1 MSHITMYRANIEK
14 EDFKTLF
21 YFDEK
26 MYFTGDRMECVIKLD
41 PLANISVI
49 WLNVKIIGKFSYR
62 FNPQMCD
69 EPIFRRDLL
78 DHQTF
83 SYGRKGGAAHYLDPY
98 TFQIAFRYLISR
110 DLPTS
115 LRSNNGK
122 VLYFVELNALRS
134 NNRQYQLQCPFRVI
148 HRVELP
154 RELLPS
160 QDMEKYMMCCCKTYC
175 HLKLSTPQQAY
186 LRGDEI
192 SLKVEVTCLR
202 RGQCRLRDIRYT
214 LVRYYEYKVILKE
227 VVLEDVILH
236 TEHGFSYIMS
246 NQSIGYGD
254 TKTYVGCVRIPDDC
268 LPTYENRNDNYC
280 KYMRIT
286 YAIEFKAKLRK
297 WLINLPVVARLPIRI
312 CTEVEEGSMRSDEY
326 PFLHLGPHPIRPIPL
341 SELDDDTLG
350 GRGMPVGGE
359 MIPMKKLTT
368 VQEDTAEA
376 SCSNSVQ
383 QDVMSN
389 DESQMSSP
397 VLHEVNVAMPQSKD
411 DDSSES
417 NAPEVHNIVA
427 TVHHSKEVESEE
439 SSTLESGKDDE
450 TNHQE
455 VGADAK
461 PAGDDLAET
470 TV

>member
-1 MSHITMYRANIEK
+1 
-14 EDFKTLF
+14 
-21 YFDEK
+21 
-26 MYFTGDRMECVIKLD
+26 
-41 PLANISVI
+41 
-49 WLNVKIIGKFSYR
+49 
-62 FNPQMCD
+62 MCE

-78 DHQTF
+78 SHQTF
-83 SYGRKGGAAHYLDPY
+83 SFGKKGGAARYLDPY
-98 TFQIAFRYLISR
+98 TFQIAFKYLISR

-115 LRSNNGK
+115 LRNNNGK

-134 NNRQYQLQCPFRVI
+134 TNNQTYQLKCPFRVV

-192 SLKVEVTCLR
+192 SLKVDVTCLR
-202 RGQCRLRDIRYT
+202 RGNCKLRDIRYT
-214 LVRYYEYKVILKE
+214 LVRYYEYNVILKD
-227 VVLEDVILH
+227 VVLEDALLH

-254 TKTYVGCVRIPDDC
+254 TKTYVGCVRVPDDC
-268 LPTYENRNDNYC
+268 LPSYEKRNDNYC
-280 KYMRIT
+280 KYMQIR

-297 WLINLPVVARLPIRI
+297 WLISLPVVARLPVRI
-312 CTEVEEGSMRSDEY
+312 CTEVEEGSMQSDEY

-359 MIPMKKLTT
+359 TIPMKKLST
-368 VQEDTAEA
+368 VQEDAIEA
-376 SCSNSVQ
+376 PSSNNVQ

-397 VLHEVNVAMPQSKD
+397 TLHEVNVAMHSKD

-427 TVHHSKEVESEE
+427 TVHQSKEVESEE
-439 SSTLESGKDDE
+439 SSIQESAKDEE
-450 TNHQE
+450 TNNKE
-455 VGADAK
+455 EAADIK
-461 PAGDDLAET
+461 PAAEDLTET

>member
-1 MSHITMYRANIEK
+1 
-14 EDFKTLF
+14 
-21 YFDEK
+21 
-26 MYFTGDRMECVIKLD
+26 
-41 PLANISVI
+41 
-49 WLNVKIIGKFSYR
+49 
-62 FNPQMCD
+62 MCD